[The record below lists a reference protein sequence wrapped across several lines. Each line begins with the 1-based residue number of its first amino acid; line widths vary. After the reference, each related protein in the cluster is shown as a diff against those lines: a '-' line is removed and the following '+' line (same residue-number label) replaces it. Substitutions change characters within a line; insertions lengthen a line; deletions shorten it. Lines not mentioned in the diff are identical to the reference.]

1 MTESIFKNHPM
12 SSDRQSWSSVLVETK
27 IDYDETLVRSRFR
40 VQSPQSKEAIEFLE
54 KRPASYHPDPNTQ
67 EFICQF
73 NVKKMLGQSSA
84 SAGDMTRQL
93 AERGIVLPR
102 DALYSGPR
110 VGTTLFE
117 LLKWHVDQRSLN
129 TITYHDLSS
138 GVPAFTLTQQQYHQ
152 ILRQFSSMND
162 HFMER
167 LERLERMLRAHDDQ
181 ILMIIS
187 KPVATTTQK

>member
-1 MTESIFKNHPM
+1 MTSY
-12 SSDRQSWSSVLVETK
+12 RQSWTSVLEETK
-27 IDYDETLVRSRFR
+27 IDYLDTLVRFRFR
-40 VQSPQSKEAIEFLE
+40 IQSPQSKEGIEFLE

-117 LLKWHVDQRSLN
+117 LLKWHVDQRSLI
-129 TITYHDLSS
+129 TITTRDLSS
-138 GVPAFTLTQQQYHQ
+138 GVAASTSVQYNHL
-152 ILRQFSSMND
+152 LRALIAMQDSIQED
-162 HFMER
+162 KKR
-167 LERLERMLRAHDDQ
+167 LERRLRAAGID
-181 ILMIIS
+181 L
-187 KPVATTTQK
+187 

>member
-1 MTESIFKNHPM
+1 MTESIFKNHTM
-12 SSDRQSWSSVLVETK
+12 TSYRQSWTSVLEETK
-27 IDYDETLVRSRFR
+27 IDYLDTLVRFRFR
-40 VQSPQSKEAIEFLE
+40 IQSPQSKEGIEFLE

-102 DALYSGPR
+102 DALYSGRR

-117 LLKWHVDQRSLN
+117 LLKWHVDQRSLR
-129 TITYHDLSS
+129 TITIHDLTS
-138 GVPAFTLTQQQYHQ
+138 GDAAHATGATNAQ
-152 ILRQFSSMND
+152 LRRGLEALAMAVKED
-162 HFMER
+162 IAR
-167 LERLERMLRAHDDQ
+167 LELKLRAQGID
-181 ILMIIS
+181 I
-187 KPVATTTQK
+187 